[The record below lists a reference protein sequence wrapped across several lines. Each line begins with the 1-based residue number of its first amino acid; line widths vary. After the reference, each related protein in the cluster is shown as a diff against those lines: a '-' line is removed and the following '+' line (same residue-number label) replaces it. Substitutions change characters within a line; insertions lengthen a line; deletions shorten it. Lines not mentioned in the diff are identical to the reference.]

1 MILEFKFKNNLIK
14 LDEDEICNIAQSFMG
29 KQLKPLSYFGALL
42 GTVAGLIF
50 AFGING
56 TINNFGFYNRY
67 QTTIMAC
74 VLMGLVG
81 ILTNVIA
88 LWMIFHPY
96 EKNKFVAKIPLF
108 KVFSQGYI
116 PAHKEGFANGMAYF
130 IDNELLKGKRVES
143 LFNSKKDKF
152 SLVFY
157 PFSFYNKKKTIL
169 IKRREEI
176 F

>member
-1 MILEFKFKNNLIK
+1 
-14 LDEDEICNIAQSFMG
+14 MG

-56 TINNFGFYNRY
+56 TINNLGFYNRY

-96 EKNKFVAKIPLF
+96 EKNKFGCKNTSI
-108 KVFSQGYI
+108 
-116 PAHKEGFANGMAYF
+116 
-130 IDNELLKGKRVES
+130 
-143 LFNSKKDKF
+143 
-152 SLVFY
+152 
-157 PFSFYNKKKTIL
+157 
-169 IKRREEI
+169 
-176 F
+176 